1 MSYEDEVA
9 EPSASVQCGGCVWD
23 KKQCVLKVY
32 YRNGYLGVH
41 VDCFSL
47 MFLLEIVQADHRM
60 KVEVVS
66 LKENGRTDW
75 NVQIHLDIVLRL
87 YDSVTEAGILAWN

>member
-1 MSYEDEVA
+1 MKWLNPVLLFNVEDV
-9 EPSASVQCGGCVWD
+9 CGTKSNVFWRCTTEI
-23 KKQCVLKVY
+23 
-32 YRNGYLGVH
+32 GYLGVH

>member
-1 MSYEDEVA
+1 M
-9 EPSASVQCGGCVWD
+9 
-23 KKQCVLKVY
+23 
-32 YRNGYLGVH
+32 
-41 VDCFSL
+41 DCFSL

>member
-1 MSYEDEVA
+1 
-9 EPSASVQCGGCVWD
+9 
-23 KKQCVLKVY
+23 
-32 YRNGYLGVH
+32 
-41 VDCFSL
+41 
-47 MFLLEIVQADHRM
+47 MFLLEIVPADHRM

>member
-32 YRNGYLGVH
+32 YRN
-41 VDCFSL
+41 
-47 MFLLEIVQADHRM
+47 R
-60 KVEVVS
+60 
-66 LKENGRTDW
+66 
-75 NVQIHLDIVLRL
+75 VLRGSCGL
-87 YDSVTEAGILAWN
+87 LLINVSVGNSAS